1 MIRRDTPGG
10 SSAPRDRDS
19 VLPVG
24 QILVGDVRTKLDE
37 LPAASVDCIVTSPPY
52 FRLRNYGHED
62 QIGLEDH
69 VDAWVD
75 ELRLVAQGL
84 HRVLKDS
91 GSFWLNLGDTYARN
105 VADGARP
112 KSLVLAPEK
121 LATAL
126 VADGWILRNKVIWA
140 KTNPMP
146 VSVRDRLSCTWEVL
160 YFFTKQP
167 SYHFDLDAIRVAHR
181 TKRGGSRKG
190 RGRSSDQTSR
200 GGGRPSGRPQRA
212 WSVPPHWRGP
222 ASGSN
227 TGLDR
232 LKALGLAGHPLG
244 KNPGDVW
251 QLPTASFRGA
261 HHAVFPVALAE
272 RPILATCPLGGV
284 VLDPFLG
291 SGSTAIAAEKHGRQW
306 IGIELN
312 PEIAELAHGRIESE
326 RAKRDIGDSNSNSG
340 DLPVAA

>member
-1 MIRRDTPGG
+1 MIRRDNQSAP
-10 SSAPRDRDS
+10 SAPRDGHS

-24 QILVGDVRTKLDE
+24 QILDGDVRTKLDE

-75 ELRLVAQGL
+75 ELQLVARGL

-105 VADGARP
+105 LSDGARP

-126 VADGWILRNKVIWA
+126 VDDGWILRNKIIWA
-140 KTNPMP
+140 KSNPMP

-167 SYHFDLDAIRVAHR
+167 SYHFDLDAIRVPHR
-181 TKRGGSRKG
+181 TKRIGSSRPDG
-190 RGRSSDQTSR
+190 R
-200 GGGRPSGRPQRA
+200 QRA
-212 WSVPPHWRGP
+212 WSVPPQWRGP

-272 RPILATCPLGGV
+272 RPILAACPFGGV
-284 VLDPFLG
+284 VLDPFMG
-291 SGSTAIAAEKHGRQW
+291 SGSTAIAAEKHGRKW

-312 PEIAELAHGRIESE
+312 PEIAELALARIESE
-326 RAKRDIGDSNSNSG
+326 RAKRDLGSTNSTSNSD
-340 DLPVAA
+340 DLSVAA